1 MNTTAVGVD
10 VTTTNLQD
18 SMMKT
23 ALCHMLGIEYPIIAA
38 PMGPDLTGPEMVAA
52 VSNAGGLGILQAQL
66 SAPPRFRE
74 EIHRVRALTD
84 KPFGVNL
91 LLHFPVEDHVAVCL
105 EERVPVLS
113 LFWGDPTP
121 YVGPAHAAGVIVFH
135 QVGSVP
141 DAQRAAAAGVDVI
154 IAQGVEAGGHV
165 AGEVST
171 LALVPRIVD
180 AVYPRPVAAAGG
192 IADGRGVVAVLALGA
207 QAAVLGTRFL
217 ASSESRA
224 HPHYKEMMLEASE
237 GDTVRTILFGYG
249 WPNAPHRTLQT
260 AFVRQWLGQ
269 EARGQESRADEP
281 VVGRTVIGGQP
292 MPVLRFM
299 GFPPNSDAT
308 GDIDSMDL
316 LAGQSVGLIEEVKPA
331 GQIVGELVAEAR
343 QIISQRLA
351 GLIATKAGGR

>member
-1 MNTTAVGVD
+1 MSMTSVSVD
-10 VTTTNLQD
+10 LLTTNSAD
-18 SMMKT
+18 TTMKT
-23 ALCHMLGIEYPIIAA
+23 ALCHMLGIEYPIVAA

-52 VSNAGGLGILQAQL
+52 VSNAGGLGILQAQFCA
-66 SAPPRFRE
+66 APLFRE

-91 LLHFPVEDHVAVCL
+91 LLHLRVEDHVAVCL

-121 YVGPAHAAGVIVFH
+121 YVEPAHAAGVKVFH

-180 AVYPRPVAAAGG
+180 AVSSRPVAAAGG
-192 IADGRGVVAVLALGA
+192 IADGRGLVAILALGA

-224 HPHYKEMMLEASE
+224 HPHYKQMADGGGGER
-237 GDTVRTILFGYG
+237 GG
-249 WPNAPHRTLQT
+249 HR
-260 AFVRQWLGQ
+260 
-269 EARGQESRADEP
+269 
-281 VVGRTVIGGQP
+281 
-292 MPVLRFM
+292 
-299 GFPPNSDAT
+299 SDYPFW
-308 GDIDSMDL
+308 S
-316 LAGQSVGLIEEVKPA
+316 
-331 GQIVGELVAEAR
+331 
-343 QIISQRLA
+343 RLA
-351 GLIATKAGGR
+351 ERPAQNLADGIRAAMARPGGAWSRIPPGRAGGRPDGDRRPAHARPAVHGIPTEC

>member
-1 MNTTAVGVD
+1 MLHTR
-10 VTTTNLQD
+10 
-18 SMMKT
+18 
-23 ALCHMLGIEYPIIAA
+23 LCDLLGIEFPILSA
-38 PMGPDLTGPEMVAA
+38 PMGPDLSGPELVAA
-52 VSNAGGLGILQAQL
+52 ISNAGGLGIMQAQFC
-66 SAPPRFRE
+66 PPPLFRK

-91 LLHFPVEDHVAVCL
+91 LLHFPVEDQVAVCL
-105 EERVPVLS
+105 DERVPVLS

-121 YVGPAHAAGVIVFH
+121 YVKRAHTVGVKVFH

-171 LALVPRIVD
+171 LALVPRVVD
-180 AVYPRPVAAAGG
+180 AVSPRPVAAAGG
-192 IADGRGVVAVLALGA
+192 IADARGFVAVLALGA

-224 HPHYKEMMLEASE
+224 HTHYKQKLVAASE
-237 GDTVRTILFGYG
+237 EDTVRTILFGYG
-249 WPNAPHRTLQT
+249 WPNAPHRTLRT

-269 EARGQESRADEP
+269 EGRGQESRPDEP
-281 VVGRTVIGGQP
+281 IVGQTIIGGQSI
-292 MPVLRFM
+292 PVLRFM
-299 GFPPNSDAT
+299 GFPPNADAS

-316 LAGQSVGLIEEVKPA
+316 LAGQSVGLVREVVPA
-331 GQIVGELVAEAR
+331 GQIVRELVEEAH

-351 GLIATKAGGR
+351 GLVATKANPG